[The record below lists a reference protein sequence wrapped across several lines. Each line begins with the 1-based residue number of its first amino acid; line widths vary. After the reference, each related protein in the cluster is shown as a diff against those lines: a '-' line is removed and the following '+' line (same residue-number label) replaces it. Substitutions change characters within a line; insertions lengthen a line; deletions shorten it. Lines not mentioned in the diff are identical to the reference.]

1 MFVHT
6 TTTSTL
12 FWVCWDLKSLFPF
25 DNSWFPDFLLDKGNH
40 KFFCD
45 VCTQDMQ
52 AAFVDMSWPKRTC
65 WKSKSDSAV
74 IIGPSSLLHAT
85 VNFLWGLT
93 RKSGVSA
100 LHPAEGV
107 TKSHQPLAKGKKWP
121 CQKICHAKKGEK
133 KRCAARATRKDREG
147 DEIMTPRWDDG
158 SSWWR
163 LWRRRVFAI
172 T

>member
-107 TKSHQPLAKGKKWP
+107 TKSHQPKSGP
-121 CQKICHAKKGEK
+121 AKKSAMKKSDAQLVQRGRIGKEMRSRPGETT
-133 KRCAARATRKDREG
+133 AAADEG
-147 DEIMTPRWDDG
+147 SGGDG
-158 SSWWR
+158 CLQLHKS
-163 LWRRRVFAI
+163 I
-172 T
+172 